1 MMNRY
6 LTITMQSDWQA
17 ALRASGQLAKAD
29 TYQGEVLNFESPGH
43 FFGQLSEKRWE
54 IVRACQG
61 KGEPCLSGWLPKRG
75 FDAKFAVWIHAA
87 FQRRSLN
94 FRRSSP
100 MTKPA
105 RNIWSAFG
113 GHRDFR
119 APNAVR

>member
-1 MMNRY
+1 MSKRK
-6 LTITMQSDWQA
+6 DGQA
-17 ALRASGQLAKAD
+17 PRKYTLEFKMEA
-29 TYQGEVLNFESPGH
+29 
-43 FFGQLSEKRWE
+43 
-54 IVRACQG
+54 
-61 KGEPCLSGWLPKRG
+61 CLSGWLPKRG
-75 FDAKFAVWIHAA
+75 FDAKFAAWIHAA